1 MITMTTKHMMELI
14 ESDNGF
20 TLWVTEDFNPTLGYV
35 VGRSDLSP
43 SVVLDP
49 THRAAMRVALVE
61 VQRRA
66 ELAQAISNE
75 HGIDVEFALG
85 AWFDGEKVWLDL
97 SQYVDTKKE
106 AQALAASLGE
116 ISFWDIGNSAEI
128 KTV

>member
-1 MITMTTKHMMELI
+1 MMELI

-20 TLWVTEDFNPTLGYV
+20 TLWVTEDFSPTLGYV
-35 VGRSDLSP
+35 VGRSDYSP
-43 SVVLDP
+43 SIIVNPAD
-49 THRAAMRVALVE
+49 RAALRVALVE
-61 VQRRA
+61 IQRRA
-66 ELAQAISNE
+66 ELAQAISNDY
-75 HGIDVEFALG
+75 GLSAKFALG

-128 KTV
+128 KTA